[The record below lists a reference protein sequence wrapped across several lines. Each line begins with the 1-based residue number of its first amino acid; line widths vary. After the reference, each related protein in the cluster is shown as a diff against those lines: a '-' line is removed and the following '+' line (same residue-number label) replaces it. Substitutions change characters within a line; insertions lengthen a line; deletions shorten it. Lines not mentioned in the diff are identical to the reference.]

1 MPFRKKYWYWNIE
14 TRKPE
19 FGRVSRT
26 EKLLGPYRS
35 REEAEQAP
43 RIIAERNA
51 QWVGQERAAAAQA
64 AREKAERDPEA
75 ARRRAEK
82 AASDRDGHAASPVT
96 GDAGADSTG
105 RQASTAGPDAAH
117 PSSTP
122 LSGGHT
128 HDKGRA
134 GASDTASPHGQDTDG
149 DGATDRRNG
158 GGPDA
163 NDSND
168 DWPSWKDF
176 LEEPSTQEL
185 ERERRE
191 GAGAPPA
198 FFGDTS
204 AIGVVGDDENGTFE
218 QRVQRFNK
226 DRSDFERQAREDEQ
240 ARKARERR
248 SAQEAD
254 RAIADNER
262 QARRLLEQ
270 QERDLPGRVSHS
282 LHVWKDETVLDQ
294 GDPHSDEGHHDDS
307 RIDLLAG
314 SSDDETDAV
323 NHSDNSD
330 AVNSD
335 NGTHPVNS
343 QKSADRATGE
353 GR

>member
-64 AREKAERDPEA
+64 AREKADRDPEA

-82 AASDRDGHAASPVT
+82 AASDKEDGRVSPRTAS
-96 GDAGADSTG
+96 DAGSDTV
-105 RQASTAGPDAAH
+105 D
-117 PSSTP
+117 PSSMP
-122 LSGGHT
+122 SSDGSS
-128 HDKGRA
+128 HDMGKA
-134 GASDTASPHGQDTDG
+134 GTSDVASSQSPGTGNNDAPGQQDDG
-149 DGATDRRNG
+149 KK
-158 GGPDA
+158 
-163 NDSND
+163 ND

-218 QRVQRFNK
+218 QRVQRFNE

-270 QERDLPGRVSHS
+270 QERDLPGRVSRS
-282 LHVWKDETVLDQ
+282 LHVWQDGTVQDQ
-294 GDPHSDEGHHDDS
+294 EDSHRDNGHHDDPRTDS
-307 RIDLLAG
+307 HTGA
-314 SSDDETDAV
+314 SDDETDAV
-323 NHSDNSD
+323 NHSDHDD

-335 NGTHPVNS
+335 NRTHPVNS
-343 QKSADRATGE
+343 QNSADRATGE

>member
-14 TRKPE
+14 TRRPE

-26 EKLLGPYRS
+26 EQLLGPYRS

-51 QWVGQERAAAAQA
+51 QWIGQERAAAAQA
-64 AREKAERDPEA
+64 AREKADRDPDA
-75 ARRRAEK
+75 ARRKAEK
-82 AASDRDGHAASPVT
+82 AA
-96 GDAGADSTG
+96 ADTS
-105 RQASTAGPDAAH
+105 H
-117 PSSTP
+117 PSSTHPADGHDRGRSRTRAADAAP
-122 LSGGHT
+122 LHGHGT
-128 HDKGRA
+128 DK
-134 GASDTASPHGQDTDG
+134 
-149 DGATDRRNG
+149 DGAVDRRNDNNQEAG
-158 GGPDA
+158 DT
-163 NDSND
+163 SD

-176 LEEPSTQEL
+176 LEEPSAQEL

-226 DRSDFERQAREDEQ
+226 DRSDFERQARQDEQ

-270 QERDLPGRVSHS
+270 QERDLPGRVSRS
-282 LHVWKDETVLDQ
+282 LHVWQENPTKDQVDSHT
-294 GDPHSDEGHHDDS
+294 GAGGRTDPDDG
-307 RIDLLAG
+307 L
-314 SSDDETDAV
+314 
-323 NHSDNSD
+323 SDNSD
-330 AVNSD
+330 TSTSTGNDTGTGNHRNSTD
-335 NGTHPVNS
+335 H
-343 QKSADRATGE
+343 ATGE

>member
-64 AREKAERDPEA
+64 AREKAERDPDA

-82 AASDRDGHAASPVT
+82 AASDRDDRATSAVPGAAGTGNAGQKADITGSDTAYPSSSNPTDGHDHDGGRTGTSDIASSQDH
-96 GDAGADSTG
+96 GAGNAGATG
-105 RQASTAGPDAAH
+105 RQNRNNQGAGD
-117 PSSTP
+117 
-122 LSGGHT
+122 
-128 HDKGRA
+128 
-134 GASDTASPHGQDTDG
+134 
-149 DGATDRRNG
+149 
-158 GGPDA
+158 
-163 NDSND
+163 DSD

-270 QERDLPGRVSHS
+270 QERDLPGRVSRS
-282 LHVWKDETVLDQ
+282 LHVWQEDSSQPQEDSDTEDSHKGAGRHT
-294 GDPHSDEGHHDDS
+294 DPHGSPSDT
-307 RIDLLAG
+307 G
-314 SSDDETDAV
+314 STTDTDTR
-323 NHSDNSD
+323 NTTDTGNIENTENSTD
-330 AVNSD
+330 HA
-335 NGTHPVNS
+335 
-343 QKSADRATGE
+343 AGE